1 MAKKSAI
8 ASPVSSD
15 FQRGVQHALDRITA
29 LIREGASLSEA
40 QVIINGEVS
49 ITEGAAQGDEDEAT
63 AQD

>member
-15 FQRGVQHALDRITA
+15 FQRGVQHALDRMTA

-40 QVIINGEVS
+40 QVIIKDEVS
-49 ITEGAAQGDEDEAT
+49 VTEGAAQGAENEAT
-63 AQD
+63 A